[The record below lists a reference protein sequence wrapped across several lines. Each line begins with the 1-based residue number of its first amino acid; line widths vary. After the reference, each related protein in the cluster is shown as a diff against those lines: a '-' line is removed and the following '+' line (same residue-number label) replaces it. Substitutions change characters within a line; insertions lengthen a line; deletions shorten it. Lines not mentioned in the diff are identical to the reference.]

1 MELEL
6 KDHEEKRFDFKPFGL
21 NTLKSKEWESASK
34 DVKWLLPW
42 IRPFA
47 RQGLV
52 AMVLFILSTLIAVA
66 VPRIVAFIVDDVL
79 LAKKYSFVQMAGLL
93 AFLVLLKIATDI
105 AFKWKVTKIGQSIT
119 KTLREDVFSQLG
131 RFPLAFFD
139 KNSSGRVISRC
150 VNDVS
155 NLSTFFTANFFS
167 LVSDLA
173 IILGSIIFMFTISYK
188 AALIVIV
195 ALIPMVIYMLNV
207 SQAQVI
213 WGRAQRNILSRLSSH
228 TADSMNNL
236 AVLHSQNFSGKWAN
250 RHESLQTLFSN
261 TVLRNIFVWGT
272 FSSTHV
278 FVMGLTYAMVITLG
292 AHQLK
297 TGDITLGKMIGSFT
311 YVGLIFGPFLDIS
324 EKLNVLLNALG
335 SVQRLKGILPH
346 KPEASQGAVHLENEN
361 IPGGA
366 IKLKNISFSYRTDT
380 HLFQD
385 FNLELPEGEV
395 TALVGR
401 TGSGKTTLAHLL
413 LGLYPLSSGEISWGE
428 ENLNSFSAN
437 KRARWISHVS
447 QDLFLFTDTLRENLR
462 LYREEIRDE
471 QIFERLKLVGLL
483 EKVQALPGGLDVI
496 VRSETLPL
504 SQGEKQLLLLCR
516 ALLQDPRLLVFDEA
530 TASLDQLSEEEWLG
544 HVSKLFAG
552 RTTLFIAHRLETLK
566 LASLVV
572 VLENGKIKKLLK
584 KPVGRPVT
592 EEEIHQE

>member
-1 MELEL
+1 MDLEL
-6 KDHEEKRFDFKPFGL
+6 KDHEEKRFYFRPFGL
-21 NTLKSKEWESASK
+21 KSLKGQEWEGASK

-42 IRPFA
+42 IKPYT

-52 AMVLFILSTLIAVA
+52 ALVLFIIATTIAVA
-66 VPRIVAFIVDDVL
+66 VPRIVAFIVDEVL
-79 LAKKYSFVQMAGLL
+79 ISKNYPFTHMAGILGV
-93 AFLVLLKIATDI
+93 LVVLKILSDI
-105 AFKWKVTKIGQSIT
+105 TFKWKITKIGQSIT
-119 KTLREDVFSQLG
+119 KELREDVFNQLG

-150 VNDVS
+150 VNDVT

-167 LVSDLA
+167 LVSDIA
-173 IILGSIIFMFTISYK
+173 VISGSVIFLFTLSFK
-188 AALIVIV
+188 AGLLVLI
-195 ALIPMVIYMLNV
+195 ALIPMVIFMLNV
-207 SQAQVI
+207 SMAQVV
-213 WGRAQRNILSRLSSH
+213 WGREQRNILSRLSSH

-236 AVLHSQNFSGKWAN
+236 AVLHSQTFSGKWAR
-250 RHESLQTLFSN
+250 RHEGLQTLFSN
-261 TVLRNIFVWGT
+261 TVFRNILVWGS

-278 FVMGLTYAMVITLG
+278 LVMGLTYAMVIILG

-335 SVQRLKGILPH
+335 SVQRLKTILAA
-346 KPEASQGAVHLENEN
+346 KPEANESVPDSQDQNMPKGP
-361 IPGGA
+361 ITF
-366 IKLKNISFSYRTDT
+366 KNISFGYRSDT
-380 HLFQD
+380 HLFKD
-385 FNLELPEGEV
+385 FDLELPEGEV

-413 LGLYPLSSGEISWGE
+413 LGLYPLSGGEIQWGE
-428 ENLNSFSAN
+428 ENLKSFSPQR
-437 KRARWISHVS
+437 RARWISHVS

-462 LYREEIRDE
+462 LWREEISDE
-471 QIFERLKLVGLL
+471 QIFERLKLVGLMD
-483 EKVQALPGGLDVI
+483 KVQSLPGGLDMI
-496 VRSETLPL
+496 VRTETLPL

-544 HVSKLFAG
+544 HVSKLFKG

-572 VLENGKIKKLLK
+572 VLENGKIKKTFK
-584 KPVGRPVT
+584 KPVGGPVT
-592 EEEIHQE
+592 EEEIH